1 MDNNEV
7 LQQIAGLDPQ
17 EVDVFVTVV
26 DETDDEPMK
35 KPVVQ
40 IRMNKATYEA
50 YAKK

>member
-7 LQQIAGLDPQ
+7 LEQLAALPNG

-26 DETDDEPMK
+26 DETDDEPLK

-40 IRMNKATYEA
+40 IRMNKATYETL
-50 YAKK
+50 KK